1 MHLKKVDDVLY
12 TGDTVKKAQEVLKQ
26 NGIETV
32 GVACIA
38 TLRDKIVNDLTKN
51 NIKVINLTHYTNL
64 LEAAKRNHILDEKEY
79 ETMKAIYEEKEE
91 RGER

>member
-1 MHLKKVDDVLY
+1 M
-12 TGDTVKKAQEVLKQ
+12 
-26 NGIETV
+26 

-64 LEAAKRNHILDEKEY
+64 LEAAKRNHILDEKR
-79 ETMKAIYEEKEE
+79 I
-91 RGER
+91 RI